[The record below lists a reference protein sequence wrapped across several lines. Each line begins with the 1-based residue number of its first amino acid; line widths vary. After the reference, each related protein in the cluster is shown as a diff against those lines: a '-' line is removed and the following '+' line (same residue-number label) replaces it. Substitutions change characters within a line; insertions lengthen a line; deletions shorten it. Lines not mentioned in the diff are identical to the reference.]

1 MAKIRCVIFDMDGT
15 LTEPYMDFQ
24 KLRRELGIPAGDI
37 VDYFMS
43 ADDAE
48 RRRLD
53 EILHRFEEDAA
64 INATLQPGVHELL
77 AALRARGI
85 KLGLLTRNSR
95 RSVAALT
102 AKFGL
107 SFDET
112 VTREDGPYK
121 PSPQPVLA
129 LAERWGVAPTEILV
143 VGDYIHDLR
152 SARDAGAIGVLLIN
166 ECVPE
171 WAKEADH
178 IVHELQE
185 VLALIDQLQESGS
198 R

>member
-1 MAKIRCVIFDMDGT
+1 MARIRGVIFDMDGT

-24 KLRRELGIPAGDI
+24 RLRQEMGIPAGDI
-37 VDYFMS
+37 VDHLMA
-43 ADDAE
+43 ADEAE

-64 INATLQPGVHELL
+64 MNATLQPGVHELL

-107 SFDET
+107 SFDAA

-129 LAERWGVAPTEILV
+129 IAQQWGVSPAEILV
-143 VGDYIHDLR
+143 VGDYVHDLHC
-152 SARDAGAIGVLLIN
+152 ARDAGATGVLLIN
-166 ECVPE
+166 DRVPE
-171 WAKEADH
+171 WAKEAEH
-178 IVHELQE
+178 VVHELQE
-185 VLALIDQLQESGS
+185 VLALIDRLEENQST
-198 R
+198 

>member
-1 MAKIRCVIFDMDGT
+1 MATIRGVIFDMDGT

-24 KLRRELGIPAGDI
+24 RLRHEMGIPAGDI
-37 VDYFMS
+37 VDYLMS
-43 ADDAE
+43 ADESE

-53 EILHRFEEDAA
+53 EILRRFEEDAA
-64 INATLQPGVHELL
+64 NNATLQPGAHELIE
-77 AALRARGI
+77 ALRKRGI

-95 RSVAALT
+95 RSVATLL

-107 SFDET
+107 SFDAT
-112 VTREDGPYK
+112 VTREDGPCK

-129 LAERWGVAPTEILV
+129 LAQRWGIPPAEILV

-152 SARDAGAIGVLLIN
+152 SARDAGATGVLLIN
-166 ECVPE
+166 DRVPE

-178 IVHELQE
+178 VVHGLPE
-185 VLALIDQLQESGS
+185 VLAVIDQLQRNGS
-198 R
+198 E